1 MRTEAHPLDEVNRM
15 FCAMRR
21 HESKQRAALEPAQP
35 EESCR

>member
-1 MRTEAHPLDEVNRM
+1 MRIEAHPLDEINRM
-15 FCAMRR
+15 LWAMRR